1 MFPLKMVIPCDLF
14 CKCVCVCVCVCVC
27 ARALNCIRLCE
38 PVDYIRPGSS
48 GRGILQARILEWV
61 AISKKEEPLVKGS
74 LTSAP
79 AGRTLRRDRAT
90 ALAL

>member
-14 CKCVCVCVCVCVC
+14 CKCVCVR
-27 ARALNCIRLCE
+27 ARALNRVQLCE
-38 PVDYIRPGSS
+38 PVDCIPPGSS
-48 GRGILQARILEWV
+48 GRGILQARILEWA
-61 AISKKEEPLVKGS
+61 AISKKEEPSVKGS